1 MSRFHTVQHFIA
13 SLAFLLLCTSA
24 FGQQR
29 VAVPDISMP
38 TLDGKAW
45 SLKDER
51 GKVVVLNFWA
61 TWCEPC
67 RTEVPYLVKL
77 RRDLG
82 GKGLEVAGVT
92 LDEDRKVVE
101 KFAAEYG
108 VDYPILLPPAGSP
121 WTKLENT
128 PTTLLIDRE
137 GRLAGKYIGAVPE
150 EQLRR
155 DVEKL
160 LTETPSD

>member
-1 MSRFHTVQHFIA
+1 MLGFLISSFVF
-13 SLAFLLLCTSA
+13 FLLCASA

-29 VAVPDISMP
+29 VAVPNISMP
-38 TLDGKAW
+38 TLDGETW
-45 SLKDER
+45 SLKEER

-67 RTEVPYLVKL
+67 RTKVPYLVKL
-77 RRDLG
+77 QGEFG
-82 GKGLEVAGVT
+82 GKGLAVAGVT
-92 LDEDRKVVE
+92 LDEDPKIVE
-101 KFAAEYG
+101 KFAAEYK

-150 EQLRR
+150 EELRR
-155 DVEKL
+155 DVERL
-160 LTETPSD
+160 LAEPRPD